1 MTDRAP
7 ARDEARDGARAG
19 PSRRAAPPIA
29 AEVLVCGSSDR
40 GDDGAPIA
48 AADALRAD
56 LPDDVRVR
64 VVGQLD
70 IDDLLDVPA
79 GARVVIVDAAIGI
92 RPGEIV
98 ELPLTGLL
106 GGEERIRPRS
116 SHALAIPEVIGL
128 AGLIRG
134 RPLEGRVVVIGGVAF
149 GLGASLSPNVA
160 RAIPGLV
167 RAIRDAV
174 ERDRA

>member
-7 ARDEARDGARAG
+7 ARDGARPG
-19 PSRRAAPPIA
+19 RSRPVMPSIA
-29 AEVLVCGSSDR
+29 TDVLVCGSSDR

-48 AADALRAD
+48 AAAALRAD
-56 LPDDVRVR
+56 LPDDVRIR
-64 VVGQLD
+64 VVGRLD

-106 GGEERIRPRS
+106 GGEERVRPRS

-128 AGLIRG
+128 AGLLRG

-149 GLGASLSPNVA
+149 GLGTSLSPGVA
-160 RAIPGLV
+160 RAIPALV

-174 ERDRA
+174 DRDRA

>member
-7 ARDEARDGARAG
+7 ARDGARPG
-19 PSRRAAPPIA
+19 RSRPGMPSIA
-29 AEVLVCGSSDR
+29 TDVLVCGSSDR

-48 AADALRAD
+48 AAAALRAD
-56 LPDDVRVR
+56 LPDDVRIR
-64 VVGQLD
+64 VVGRLD

-106 GGEERIRPRS
+106 RPRS

-128 AGLIRG
+128 AGLLRG
-134 RPLEGRVVVIGGVAF
+134 RPLEGRVVVVGGVAF
-149 GLGASLSPNVA
+149 GLGASLSPSVA
-160 RAIPGLV
+160 RAIPALV